1 MNDVIIR
8 KLNPADLA
16 LLREISIQTFVDTF
30 ADQNTPENM
39 ESYLQTSLSLEK
51 LSIELNHSE
60 SEFYFA
66 ELNDE
71 IIGYL
76 KLNYGAAQSEP
87 LENALEIER
96 IYIRKEFHGKKIAQH
111 LYNKAIERATERNAQ
126 FIWLGVWEH
135 NARAIAFYTKLGFT
149 AFGTH
154 PFMLGDDKQTDILMK
169 RFLP

>member
-8 KLNPADLA
+8 KLNPADLE
-16 LLREISIQTFVDTF
+16 LLRQLSIQTFVDTF

-39 ESYLQTSLSLEK
+39 QSYLQTSLSLEK
-51 LSIELNHSE
+51 LSSELNHPE

-66 ELNDE
+66 ELKE
-71 IIGYL
+71 KIIGYL
-76 KLNYGAAQSEP
+76 KINYGGAQSEP

-96 IYIRKEFHGKKIAQH
+96 IYVLKEFHGKKIAQQ
-111 LYNKAIERATERNAQ
+111 LYDKAVARALERKAA

-135 NARAIAFYTKLGFT
+135 NERAIAFYQKLGFFS
-149 AFGTH
+149 FGEH

-169 RFLP
+169 RFLV

>member
-30 ADQNTPENM
+30 ANQNTPENM
-39 ESYLQTSLSLEK
+39 ESYLQTSLSIEK
-51 LSIELNHSE
+51 LSIELNHPE

-76 KLNYGAAQSEP
+76 KLNYGLAQSEP

-96 IYIRKEFHGKKIAQH
+96 IYVRKEFHGKKIAQL
-111 LYNKAIERATERNAQ
+111 LYNKAIERATERRDH

-154 PFMLGDDKQTDILMK
+154 PFMLGNDKQTDILMK

>member
-8 KLNPADLA
+8 KLNPTDLE

-51 LSIELNHSE
+51 LSSEFNHPE

-76 KLNYGAAQSEP
+76 KINYGAAQSEL

-96 IYIRKEFHGKKIAQH
+96 IYVRKAFHGKKIAQQ
-111 LYNKAIERATERNAQ
+111 LYDKAVAIAVERNTD

-135 NARAIAFYTKLGFT
+135 NARAIAFYQKLGFT
-149 AFGTH
+149 AFGEH